1 MNSQVPES
9 VLDFIDQSVEVG
21 DRILTTVN
29 IGTKGLEDA
38 TVLGFQW
45 GRDDRYGTVLKMKV
59 IKEGNANASLINTS
73 LKRFVKVP
81 RNV

>member
-1 MNSQVPES
+1 MNQPVPES

-21 DRILTTVN
+21 DRVLTTVN
-29 IGTKGLEDA
+29 IGTKGLEDG

-45 GRDDRYGTVLKMKV
+45 GRDDRYGTVLKMRV
-59 IKEGNANASLINTS
+59 QKEGNMNSSLINTN

-81 RNV
+81 RYV